1 MAKQPEH
8 FLLNGELISGNINS
22 HALLNR
28 GFLYG
33 DGFFESMRFEKNKIL
48 LLDDHLHR
56 LHRSL
61 VLTEMSG
68 EGFPDEEA
76 MMTYAQQLIKANH
89 CGDYARLRLTVFR
102 DTSGFYTPE
111 GSKAAW
117 LLQVSALEGPYGR
130 QDKGIH
136 IGIYTRQSK
145 ARGPIANIKST
156 SSLFYIMAAIHAQ
169 KEKWDD
175 ALVLNT
181 SGNIIEATSSN
192 VFFVYN
198 KTLITPPL
206 SEGCIDGVFR
216 KFILDLADKKGIPFR
231 EQMVTETE
239 LNLATEIFLTN
250 TIRGIR
256 WVGNLGNKSY
266 ENKIAAEIFDLVS
279 KELRG

>member
-1 MAKQPEH
+1 MNKHHEH

-22 HALLNR
+22 HSLLNR

-61 VLTEMSG
+61 VLMEMSG
-68 EGFPDEEA
+68 QGFPDKQE
-76 MMTYAQQLIKANH
+76 MISYAQQLIKANH
-89 CGDYARLRLTVFR
+89 HGDYARLRLTVFR
-102 DTSGFYTPE
+102 DASGFYAPE
-111 GSKAAW
+111 GSKASW
-117 LLQVSALEGPYGR
+117 VLQSSALEGSYGWPE
-130 QDKGIH
+130 KGIH

-145 ARGPIANIKST
+145 ARGPYSSIKST
-156 SSLFYIMAAIHAQ
+156 SSLFYIMAALHAQ

-192 VFFVYN
+192 VFLVYN

-206 SEGCIDGVFR
+206 SEGCVDGVFR
-216 KFILDLADKKGIPFR
+216 KFILDLSDKKGIPFR

-256 WVGNLGNKSY
+256 WVDRLGDKVF
-266 ENKIAAEIFDLVS
+266 ENKVAKEMFELILKEIY
-279 KELRG
+279 